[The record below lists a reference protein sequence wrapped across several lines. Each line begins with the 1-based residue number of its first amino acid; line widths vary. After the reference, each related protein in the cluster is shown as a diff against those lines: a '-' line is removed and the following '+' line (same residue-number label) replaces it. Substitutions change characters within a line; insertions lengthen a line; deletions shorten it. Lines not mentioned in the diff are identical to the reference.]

1 MDDTTSHFIYEEIN
15 FRERKYP
22 VFASIAVL
30 TIPVLLLWMGVIV
43 TADAKIP
50 IMLVEKS
57 TTHWR

>member
-1 MDDTTSHFIYEEIN
+1 MWSGAIPY
-15 FRERKYP
+15 
-22 VFASIAVL
+22 FAAFARTIRIARCAS
-30 TIPVLLLWMGVIV
+30 V

>member
-30 TIPVLLLWMGVIV
+30 TIPVLLLWMGVISV
-43 TADAKIP
+43 VVSILHRHSAFSWVVK
-50 IMLVEKS
+50 
-57 TTHWR
+57 